1 MNIFQV
7 RAELLVYPAENLK
20 HSTSESSLLR
30 LEINPDTSVPGKRPW
45 GIIRVFTFK
54 CCFVLKDEKVEILS
68 LLDHIS
74 DSTEGPKGPSDTPKP
89 LALHLL
95 AEGHAE
101 VASILSPE
109 ERLSEDF

>member
-1 MNIFQV
+1 MNVFEE
-7 RAELLVYPAENLK
+7 RAELHVYPAENLK
-20 HSTSESSLLR
+20 DSACDCSLHGF
-30 LEINPDTSVPGKRPW
+30 EINPDTSIPGKRPW

-54 CCFVLKDEKVEILS
+54 CCLVLKDEKVEILS

-101 VASILSPE
+101 VASILPPE